1 MRKVEI
7 DHPRQDQDR
16 GGWGAS
22 GGGGTRSPSPKQE
35 WPQGKKEVS
44 HSLYSELG
52 FELKSESLRSLT
64 LDSALSFA

>member
-7 DHPRQDQDR
+7 DHLRQNQDR
-16 GGWGAS
+16 GGA
-22 GGGGTRSPSPKQE
+22 GGGWKTRSPSPKQE